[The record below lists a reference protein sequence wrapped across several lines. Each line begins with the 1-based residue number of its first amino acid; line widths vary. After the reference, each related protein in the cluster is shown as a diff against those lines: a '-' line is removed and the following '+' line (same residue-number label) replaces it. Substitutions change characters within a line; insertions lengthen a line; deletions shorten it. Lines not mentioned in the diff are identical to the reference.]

1 VLPVITEDTIRE
13 LAAFRGD
20 APVTSCYLD
29 VDGRR
34 LVRQQD
40 VDQELEILLRRARAE
55 GEHLPPTDD
64 VARIERFVRGGFD
77 RSRTRGLAIFSC
89 RAPDLWQVVPLPV
102 PVRSRLV
109 VNDQPAVGALK
120 SVVEQYERF
129 GVLLVDRQRARMF
142 VFELGELIEHDE
154 VLGTS
159 VREVDTRGHSERG
172 DHSGHVAELDL
183 QQVRRGAALA
193 WSAYQRLGFGR
204 LMLSAPDDL
213 AAHLGELLHPYLR
226 ERLCG
231 HIAATPAASLE
242 EIRVAASEVEARVER
257 AKEAALV
264 GRLRDVEGQ
273 GKAVTGLPAVLRALA
288 ERRVDLLLV
297 AQGFAS
303 PGWRCDPCG
312 TLWAK
317 GRQCATC
324 EGEMVAVPDIVEEA
338 LEAALKQACRVEVC
352 VDNADLDVVGRIGAL
367 LRY

>member
-1 VLPVITEDTIRE
+1 MPVITEDTIRE

-40 VDQELEILLRRARAE
+40 VDHELETLLRRTRAE
-55 GEHLPPTDD
+55 GEHLPHTED

-89 RAPDLWQVVPLPV
+89 HAPELWQVVSLPV

-120 SVVEQYERF
+120 SVVEQFERF

-154 VLGTS
+154 AFGPS
-159 VREVDTRGHSERG
+159 VREIDTRGHSERG
-172 DHSGHVAELDL
+172 DHSGHAAELDL

-193 WSAYQRLGFGR
+193 WSAYQRLGFAR

-213 AAHLGELLHPYLR
+213 APHLSELLHPYLQ

-231 HIAATPAASLE
+231 RIAATPGASLE
-242 EIRVAASEVEARVER
+242 EIRVAAAEVEARVER

-264 GRLRDVEGQ
+264 GRLRDADGQ
-273 GKAVTGLPAVLRALA
+273 GRAVVGLPAVLGALT
-288 ERRVDLLLV
+288 ERRVDVLLV
-297 AQGFAS
+297 SQGFARE
-303 PGWRCDPCG
+303 GWRCVPCG
-312 TLWAK
+312 ALYAK
-317 GRQCATC
+317 GRRCGTC
-324 EGEMVAVPDIVEEA
+324 DGEMVAVPDVVEHA
-338 LEAALKQACRVEVC
+338 IEAALQQSCRVEIC